1 MKTRTDSSKIE
12 KTLPILNLLGLHAR
26 AAAELVKVTSEFRS
40 EVTLNKN
47 GLQVNG
53 KSIMGI
59 MMLAASKGS
68 RVTVSVEGSD
78 SEACMQSIET
88 IFNNKFGED

>member
-1 MKTRTDSSKIE
+1 METRPNPQKIE
-12 KTLPILNLLGLHAR
+12 KTLTIQNQLGLHAR

-40 EVTLNKN
+40 EITLNKD

-59 MMLAASKGS
+59 MMLAASKGTQ
-68 RVTVSVEGSD
+68 VTVTVEGPD
-78 SEACMQSIET
+78 AVECMAAVEK
-88 IFNNKFGED
+88 IFNEKFGEE

>member
-1 MKTRTDSSKIE
+1 LENHKTPPKIE
-12 KTLPILNLLGLHAR
+12 KTLIVQNQLGLHAR

-40 EVTLNKN
+40 EVTLNKD

-68 RVTVSVEGSD
+68 KVKVTIEGPD
-78 SEACMQSIET
+78 AEACMQAVEK
-88 IFNNKFGED
+88 IFREKFGED

>member
-1 MKTRTDSSKIE
+1 M
-12 KTLPILNLLGLHAR
+12 LGLHAR

-68 RVTVSVEGSD
+68 PVTVSVEGPD
-78 SEACMQSIET
+78 AEDCMRSIET

>member
-1 MKTRTDSSKIE
+1 MENPESSRKIE
-12 KTLPILNLLGLHAR
+12 KILTVQNKLGLHAR

-40 EVTLNKN
+40 EITLNKD

-59 MMLAASKGS
+59 IMLAASKGS
-68 RVTVSVEGSD
+68 KVKVTVEGPDAEECMEAVEK
-78 SEACMQSIET
+78 
-88 IFNNKFGED
+88 IFNDKFGED

>member
-1 MKTRTDSSKIE
+1 MESPKKVE
-12 KTLPILNLLGLHAR
+12 KTLTVQNQLGLHAR

-40 EVTLNKN
+40 DITLNKD

-59 MMLAASKGS
+59 MMLAASKGTKVK
-68 RVTVSVEGSD
+68 VTVEGPD
-78 SEACMQSIET
+78 AEACLAAVEK
-88 IFNNKFGED
+88 IFNEKFGED